1 MIRKATA
8 TLLSCLLI
16 FNLSAC
22 GTKKA
27 SRYEAQF
34 LLLFDTLTKIVG
46 YSDSEAEF
54 TEHSQLIYDN
64 LKEYHQLYDIYNEYE
79 GINNLKTIND
89 NAGLEPVKVDRRIIE
104 LIRFSLDWY
113 EKTDGKVNI
122 AYGAVLEIW
131 HDYRTEGVENPDE
144 ARLPTLEQLKEASE
158 HTDIGKIIINDEDS
172 TVFLEDPDMSLDVGA
187 IAKGYAVEQVSRI
200 AVENGFAS
208 GLISVGGNVRAIS
221 GKDETGGNGPG
232 KNGTGKTGGEA
243 GGRSG
248 IRNGGIKPWHV
259 GIQNPDSD
267 SEQEQL
273 HVMSLI
279 DMSLVTSGVYERFY
293 TVDGRKY
300 HHIID
305 PQTLYPAEYFSSVTI
320 VCKDSGVA
328 DALSTAVFNM
338 PFEQGMEFING
349 LAGVEALWV
358 LNDGELRYSEHFRE
372 LIKE

>member
-1 MIRKATA
+1 MKKAA
-8 TLLSCLLI
+8 VLLLSSLI
-16 FNLSAC
+16 ILNMSAC
-22 GTKKA
+22 GLKKA
-27 SRYEAQF
+27 SRYEAKF
-34 LLLFDTLTKIVG
+34 LLLFDTLTTIVG

-89 NAGLEPVKVDRRIIE
+89 NAGLAPVKVDRRIIE

-144 ARLPTLEQLKEASE
+144 ARLPPLEQLKEAAE
-158 HTDIGKIIINDEDS
+158 HTDIARIIVNDEES
-172 TVFLEDPDMSLDVGA
+172 TVFVEDPDMSLDVGA
-187 IAKGYAVEQVSRI
+187 VAKGYAVEQVSRI
-200 AVENGFAS
+200 ALENGFTS

-221 GKDETGGNGPG
+221 GRDEIGSKNSASSG
-232 KNGTGKTGGEA
+232 KSGKG
-243 GGRSG
+243 S
-248 IRNGGIKPWHV
+248 IKPWNV
-259 GIQNPDSD
+259 GIQNPDLD

-273 HVMSLI
+273 HVLNLI

-293 TVDGRKY
+293 TVNGKKY

-305 PQTLYPAEYFSSVTI
+305 TKTLYPSEYFSSVTI
-320 VCKDSGVA
+320 VCKDSGMA
-328 DALSTAVFNM
+328 DVLSTAVFNM
-338 PFEQGMEFING
+338 PFEQGIEYING
-349 LAGVEALWV
+349 LADVEALWV
-358 LNDGELRYSEHFRE
+358 LNNGAVQYSENLWT